1 MRHVLTIEPTVA
13 LAQDP
18 RNSEKKVLCC
28 AQCFIDCPAACIV
41 GITDHL
47 TRNKVLFVHRLSAV
61 VLVSPIGRT
70 VPTCW

>member
-47 TRNKVLFVHRLSAV
+47 TRNKVLFVHIYILSSH
-61 VLVSPIGRT
+61 LVSKLYPWLVG
-70 VPTCW
+70 